1 MMTMTK
7 MMIKEHQR
15 MTLLT
20 LSSRR
25 MGQGLRSN
33 RRRFRLEM
41 RSNER
46 RGGECTE
53 WYVSPKSNADFRSL
67 VITWHRGMMGSQP

>member
-1 MMTMTK
+1 MTTMTK
-7 MMIKEHQR
+7 MMIREHQR

-33 RRRFRLEM
+33 RRRSRLEM
-41 RSNER
+41 KSSGKKEA
-46 RGGECTE
+46 ECTE
-53 WYVSPKSNADFRSL
+53 WYVSPNSNADYRSL
-67 VITWHRGMMGSQP
+67 VITWHKDMMGSQP